1 MRTRRPRRP
10 AAGLTALVGAATVL
24 AVVLGLAR
32 GLTGNESPASP
43 PGAAAPTPISVP
55 AILPLPVAVAG
66 SGPGPAG
73 LRAALAAALGDPALG
88 RGSAA
93 VVVDAGSGRV
103 LLSTGSSRPVPP
115 ASTAKILTA
124 VAALERLGPGTRLE
138 TRVVPGDEP
147 DSLVLVGGGDPTLAG
162 PGAPPSYPR
171 SARLADLA
179 TGAAREL
186 VAAGVRRV
194 RLGVDATLFSGP
206 ALAPDWSPGY
216 LTAGD
221 VARVSALAVDGGRL
235 RPGARPRSP
244 EPALAAGRLFGRL
257 LSRAGVTVVGPVT
270 AARAPAGTVPL
281 AVVRSPPVAALVERM
296 LTDSDNDLAEALAR
310 LGAVRSGLPGTFA
323 GGATA
328 VARAVAALGVDSSAV
343 RLYDGSGLSKAD
355 RLEPRVLTSL
365 LTLAASA
372 GHPELRPVLTGLPV
386 AGLTGTLVD
395 RYAQPQATG
404 GSGLVR
410 AKTGTLTGV
419 STLAGV
425 TLDADGSLLAFAL
438 VAPLA
443 ADRRGAERA
452 LDRLAAVLAG
462 CGCR

>member
-1 MRTRRPRRP
+1 MRTARRGAP
-10 AAGLTALVGAATVL
+10 AAGIAAVVGAATVL
-24 AVVLGLAR
+24 AVVLGLV
-32 GLTGNESPASP
+32 LVP
-43 PGAAAPTPISVP
+43 PGAGRPAASRGVAAPTPTAVP
-55 AILPLPVAVAG
+55 AILPAAVPG
-66 SGPGPAG
+66 SAPGPAG
-73 LRAALAAALGDPALG
+73 LRFALAAALRDPALG

-93 VVVDAGSGRV
+93 VVVDAGSGRL
-103 LLSTGSSRPVPP
+103 LLSTGAGGPVPP

-124 VAALERLGPGTRLE
+124 AAALERLGPRTQLE
-138 TRVVPGDEP
+138 TRVVAGGRP

-162 PGAPPSYPR
+162 PAAPPAYPR
-171 SARLADLA
+171 PARLVDLA

-194 RLGVDATLFSGP
+194 RLGVDASLFSGP
-206 ALAPDWSPGY
+206 ALGPAWSPGY
-216 LTAGD
+216 LSAGD
-221 VARVSALAVDGGRL
+221 VAPVSALEVDGGRL

-244 EPALAAGRLFGRL
+244 DPAIAAGRLFGGL
-257 LSRAGVTVVGPVT
+257 LSRAGVAVVGAVT
-270 AARAPAGTVPL
+270 AARAPVGAVPL

-296 LTDSDNDLAEALAR
+296 LTDSDNDLAESLAR
-310 LGAVRSGLPGTFA
+310 LVAVRSGLPGTFA

-328 VARAVAALGVDSSAV
+328 VSRALTALGVDPSAV
-343 RLYDGSGLSKAD
+343 RLYDGSGLSRAD

-365 LTLAASA
+365 LSLAASA

-395 RYAQPQATG
+395 RYAVPPTTAG
-404 GSGLVR
+404 AGLVR
-410 AKTGTLTGV
+410 AKTGTLAGV

-438 VAPLA
+438 VAPLTP
-443 ADRRGAERA
+443 DRRGAERA